1 MFCFS
6 YFNKGLGGN
15 SNGKDIFVELNFLIM
30 IIDDALPKFDLPV
43 DFVTDDSI
51 TGDILNQYGRFPC
64 HIKAGVFVLCTRG
77 TVRATINLSEYTIT
91 HNDFVTV
98 LPGSFIQIHEVSSDT
113 RVCFAGFSSEFIS
126 RVSYVETY
134 LDFLPM
140 ILDNPI
146 MALQEEVAQLY
157 RNAFS
162 LLIRA
167 YSLPNTLDNKEI
179 LMSIFT
185 IFFQGVGELYKRCKP
200 TTNEPI
206 KREHELYRQFIQLL
220 MTHYTQEHE
229 VSFYAKKCGVTPAHF
244 SGAIRKASGHS
255 PLAIITGI
263 IIMNAKA
270 QLKSTR
276 LPVKEIAFSLGFNN
290 LSFFNKYF
298 RKHVEMT
305 PQEYR
310 EC

>member
-1 MFCFS
+1 
-6 YFNKGLGGN
+6 
-15 SNGKDIFVELNFLIM
+15 M

-200 TTNEPI
+200 TNNEPI

-298 RKHVEMT
+298 RKHVKMT

>member
-1 MFCFS
+1 
-6 YFNKGLGGN
+6 
-15 SNGKDIFVELNFLIM
+15 M

-146 MALQEEVAQLY
+146 MTLQEEVAQLY

-305 PQEYR
+305 PQESGMLMDDGSQTDD
-310 EC
+310 EWGCSGGW

>member
-1 MFCFS
+1 
-6 YFNKGLGGN
+6 
-15 SNGKDIFVELNFLIM
+15 M

-146 MALQEEVAQLY
+146 MTLQEEVAQLY

-270 QLKSTR
+270 QL
-276 LPVKEIAFSLGFNN
+276 LSLI
-290 LSFFNKYF
+290 
-298 RKHVEMT
+298 HI
-305 PQEYR
+305 
-310 EC
+310 

>member
-1 MFCFS
+1 
-6 YFNKGLGGN
+6 
-15 SNGKDIFVELNFLIM
+15 M

-51 TGDILNQYGRFPC
+51 TGDILNQYGHFPC

-146 MALQEEVAQLY
+146 MTLQEEVAQLY

-220 MTHYTQEHE
+220 MTHYTHEHE

-298 RKHVEMT
+298 RKHVKMT

>member
-1 MFCFS
+1 ME
-6 YFNKGLGGN
+6 
-15 SNGKDIFVELNFLIM
+15 KDIFVELNFLIM

-134 LDFLPM
+134 LDFLLM